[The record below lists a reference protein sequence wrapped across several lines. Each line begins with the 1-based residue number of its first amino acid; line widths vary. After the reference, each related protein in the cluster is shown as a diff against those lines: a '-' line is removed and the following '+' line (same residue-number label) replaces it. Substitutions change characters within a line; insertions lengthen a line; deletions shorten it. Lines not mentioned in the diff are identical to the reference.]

1 MIWNNSRIIFEAFVI
16 LYFLVINSMYTMVFL
31 VSFFEVR
38 IQNRRAF
45 IDDYEHLN
53 NSKLAPGVSLIVSA
67 YNERV
72 LIKDSVRSY
81 LNLQYPRFEII
92 VVNDGS
98 TDDTLE
104 ILAKEFGLIK
114 TFKRLRTHARC
125 KPVKGY
131 YVTERDSNL
140 IVIDK
145 QNGGKADALNAG
157 INAAHYPYFASLDGD
172 AILQGDALLR
182 IMKPIYENPNK
193 VVGVGGIIR
202 VMNDCD
208 LEDGQVKEIR
218 MSRNPL
224 VIFQILEYIRAFTAG
239 RTGFS
244 LLKSLPI
251 ASGAFSLYNTTMA
264 REMGGYDP
272 NAIGED
278 FEFITRVHRTM
289 REKKRDYEVKFRA
302 YPICWTEVPST
313 IKALAKQR
321 NRWHRG
327 LTGVLQKHE
336 KMLFNPRYGSIGL
349 FSLPFFFLFEFM
361 GPIVEGIGYIY
372 ILTSVPSLKGSKR
385 CNA

>member
-1 MIWNNSRIIFEAFVI
+1 MTRPSISVVCPTYNAAEFV
-16 LYFLVINSMYTMVFL
+16 VPT
-31 VSFFEVR
+31 
-38 IQNRRAF
+38 IQSVLGQT
-45 IDDYEHLN
+45 IPPLE
-53 NSKLAPGVSLIVSA
+53 LIVS
-67 YNERV
+67 
-72 LIKDSVRSY
+72 D
-81 LNLQYPRFEII
+81 
-92 VVNDGS
+92 DGS

-218 MSRNPL
+218 MSRNPT
-224 VIFQILEYIRAFTAG
+224 VAAG
-239 RTGFS
+239 
-244 LLKSLPI
+244 
-251 ASGAFSLYNTTMA
+251 
-264 REMGGYDP
+264 
-272 NAIGED
+272 
-278 FEFITRVHRTM
+278 
-289 REKKRDYEVKFRA
+289 
-302 YPICWTEVPST
+302 
-313 IKALAKQR
+313 
-321 NRWHRG
+321 
-327 LTGVLQKHE
+327 
-336 KMLFNPRYGSIGL
+336 
-349 FSLPFFFLFEFM
+349 
-361 GPIVEGIGYIY
+361 
-372 ILTSVPSLKGSKR
+372 
-385 CNA
+385 